1 MQEYERAVLEKY
13 DIDVIGT
20 RKTRGA
26 ILCDTS
32 QGLLLLKEVKG
43 AKKRIPVLCE
53 LYDFLQEQGYER
65 VDRIVKTSDDQCAVS
80 MEDGSTYILKRWFQG
95 KECDVRKP
103 AELLAAAG
111 NLAKLH
117 GIIRNPPR
125 PLTVQAEQDEEPAAL
140 PVQPQMRCDPSAAR
154 PGQGLE
160 WEYRRHNREL
170 CKVRKFVRSLSPKGD
185 FEYAFLRCFDQM
197 YQWGQAALEA
207 LEASEYPELEKE
219 SRRLGTLVHG
229 EYNYHNILMIQGDYN
244 YRKEPYRIATTNFEK
259 FKQDIQAED
268 LYYFLRKVME
278 KHGWKVRLGDNML
291 NAYSA
296 IRPLSDA
303 ELEYLCIRFVYPEKF
318 WKTTDSYYRSNKA
331 WKSQK
336 NTEKLDTA
344 IRQTEEKK
352 RFLEEIFSFHL

>member
-26 ILCDTS
+26 ILCDTN

-43 AKKRIPVLCE
+43 TKKRIPVLCE
-53 LYDFLQEQGYER
+53 LYDFLRQQGYER
-65 VDRIVKTSDDQCAVS
+65 IDYILRTGDGDCAAC
-80 MEDGSTYILKRWFQG
+80 MEDGSAYVLKRWFQG
-95 KECDVRKP
+95 RECDVRRP

-117 GIIRNPPR
+117 EIMKHVPNLPALQEKTSEDGK
-125 PLTVQAEQDEEPAAL
+125 VSKASEDSGAEQ
-140 PVQPQMRCDPSAAR
+140 
-154 PGQGLE
+154 GLA

-170 CKVRKFVRSLSPKGD
+170 CKVRKFVRNLSPKGD
-185 FEYAFLRCFDQM
+185 FEYAFLRCFDRM
-197 YQWGQAALEA
+197 YQWGQAALAA
-207 LEASEYPELEKE
+207 LETSRYQELERE
-219 SRRLGTLVHG
+219 SRSRGCLVHG
-229 EYNYHNILMIQGDYN
+229 EYNYHNILMIQGDCN

-296 IRPLSDA
+296 IHPLSDA
-303 ELEYLCIRFVYPEKF
+303 ELEYLGIRFIYPEKF
-318 WKTTDSYYRSNKA
+318 WKTADSYYRSNKA
-331 WKSQK
+331 WRSEK
-336 NTEKLDTA
+336 NMEKLETA